1 MHRFGVKTTFAMIIA
16 AAISSTALAQEP
28 QLHVVGVGV
37 HEAAMR
43 GVGVPGGVDALADF
57 EKESKSKVTVNV
69 ETGPGILEALPRLG
83 TLKSSAEDVIFVSQ
97 LMANPRIAGFL
108 EPLDKYLADNPIEGF
123 PKEWVSPPVTAGTI
137 NDQHYLVPLRCGVW
151 IFWGNKQYLSDAGI
165 SAPPRTPEQL
175 YEAAKKATF
184 KKPNGEQVYG
194 FAIRGISD
202 QVPSGLATIAA
213 MFGGAIMNE
222 KGEVVVNS
230 PQTVQAAEFLRKMYA
245 EGIMPPNWT
254 SVDPDELFRA
264 GRLSMVVSNDN
275 FTSRF
280 EAPDA
285 LGKGG
290 TTPFHVPILD
300 SLRTGGVDYASS
312 QSFYWGAGILKGAEN
327 KKLAYELIRYLAKP
341 STEAAMMTNRNQPCR
356 GETLAKLGETVPANA
371 IGVDTLAISRPPLP
385 GHPRLS
391 EANDAIA
398 IAVQEIVVNGAPAQ
412 ETLDTLAEELKSI
425 YE

>member
-1 MHRFGVKTTFAMIIA
+1 MKHAIKIFAVA
-16 AAISSTALAQEP
+16 ALAALSGTALAQETK
-28 QLHVVGVGV
+28 LTVVGVNV

-43 GVGVPGGVDALADF
+43 GVGVTGGVDALADF
-57 EKESKSKVTVNV
+57 EKKENAKVSVNV

-83 TLKSSAEDVIFVSQ
+83 TLNSSAEDIIFVSQ
-97 LMANPRIAGFL
+97 LMSNPRIASFL
-108 EPLDKYLADNPIEGF
+108 EPLDTYMAGNAIAGF
-123 PKEWVSPPVTAGTI
+123 PQDWVKPPVDAGTI

-151 IFWGNKQYLSDAGI
+151 IFWGNKKYLSDAGVTE
-165 SAPPRTPEQL
+165 APRTPEQL
-175 YEAAKKATF
+175 YDAARKATF
-184 KKPNGEQVYG
+184 TKTSGEKVYG

-213 MFGGAIMNE
+213 MFGGAIVND

-230 PQTVQAAEFLRKMYA
+230 PQTVQAAEFLRKMYS
-245 EGIMPPNWT
+245 EGIMPPNWS
-254 SVDPDELFRA
+254 SVDADELFRA

-285 LGKGG
+285 LGAGG
-290 TTPFHVPILD
+290 TLPFHVPILD
-300 SLRTGGVDYASS
+300 SLRTGGVDYAGS
-312 QSFYWGAGILKGAEN
+312 QSFYWGAGILKGSANRE
-327 KKLAYELIRYLAKP
+327 KAYELIRYLAEP

-356 GETLAKLGETVPANA
+356 AASLAKLGETVLANKV
-371 IGVDTLAISRPPLP
+371 GVDTLAISRPPLP
-385 GHPRLS
+385 AHPRLS
-391 EANDAIA
+391 EASDAVAIA
-398 IAVQEIVVNGAPAQ
+398 TQEIVVNGAAAQ